1 MQYLNLHLVEG
12 EDWMTSCVL
21 IENLGTKFWVAKAL
35 IHSISLTL
43 LPQDRQDFKAES
55 VQSQTTATKSGS
67 HFPFLRIGGRDC

>member
-1 MQYLNLHLVEG
+1 MQYLNLHLAEG

-43 LPQDRQDFKAES
+43 LSQDRTSKQKVSRAKPQLPS
-55 VQSQTTATKSGS
+55 LALT
-67 HFPFLRIGGRDC
+67 FPF